1 MIKRHQAGS
10 RMSQAVVAGNMVFIS
25 GQVADDPRGSIL
37 QQTGDVLAKIERL
50 LAQAGATKSDLVNV
64 GVFLPNIVD
73 FDAMNSVYDAW
84 IDPSNPPARACVEA
98 RLADPDLRIEI
109 TAVALIGTSA

>member
-1 MIKRHQAGS
+1 
-10 RMSQAVVAGNMVFIS
+10 MSQAVVAGNMVFIS

-84 IDPSNPPARACVEA
+84 IDPSNARRPAPAS
-98 RLADPDLRIEI
+98 RLVWPTR
-109 TAVALIGTSA
+109 TFGSRSRRWP